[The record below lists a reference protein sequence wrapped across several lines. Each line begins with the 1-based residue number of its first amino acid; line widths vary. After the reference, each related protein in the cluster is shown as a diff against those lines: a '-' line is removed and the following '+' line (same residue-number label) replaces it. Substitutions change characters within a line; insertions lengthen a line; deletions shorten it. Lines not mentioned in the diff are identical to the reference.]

1 MIFRIEADGQVT
13 LTVQRGSVRFTHP
26 SGDFALL
33 NSVLADA
40 SALLSN
46 NAWSFLHIEGDE
58 FLALAHAG
66 IPVLDVAKDAD
77 VLSLFSAISDV
88 AGSVTPRILE
98 QPAITDTQVAEQ
110 NTQPEKV
117 NGEWVLGWTVRD
129 KTAEE
134 LAQEETNRRQAMT
147 VERWSFATAAMAA
160 GILTAEEAQAWGPG
174 TSLPA
179 AVDQAITAAVS
190 DPVQL
195 AGAKV
200 RALSAPRI
208 NRLNPLVEIL
218 RGAFQLTE
226 EQADDLFAVAKQIE
240 AGE

>member
-1 MIFRIEADGQVT
+1 MKPYHIQTETQY
-13 LTVQRGSVRFTHP
+13 S
-26 SGDFALL
+26 
-33 NSVLADA
+33 
-40 SALLSN
+40 
-46 NAWSFLHIEGDE
+46 SFK
-58 FLALAHAG
+58 A
-66 IPVLDVAKDAD
+66 
-77 VLSLFSAISDV
+77 AIS
-88 AGSVTPRILE
+88 ATGILGLNADNCADYSFVI
-98 QPAITDTQVAEQ
+98 PTDEP
-110 NTQPEKV
+110 QPEITAAQKATRADKPTE
-117 NGEWVLGWTVRD
+117 NPDGSWSYKWTVTV

-179 AVDQAITAAVS
+179 AVDAAITAAVS

-200 RALSAPRI
+200 RALAAPRI

-240 AGE
+240 AG

>member
-1 MIFRIEADGQVT
+1 MTYGPCHTQTETQYSSFKLAIAATGILGLNADNCGDYGFVIPTEEPRPETTTAQKAT
-13 LTVQRGSVRFTHP
+13 KADKPTENSDGS
-26 SGDFALL
+26 
-33 NSVLADA
+33 
-40 SALLSN
+40 
-46 NAWSFLHIEGDE
+46 WSY
-58 FLALAHAG
+58 
-66 IPVLDVAKDAD
+66 K
-77 VLSLFSAISDV
+77 
-88 AGSVTPRILE
+88 
-98 QPAITDTQVAEQ
+98 
-110 NTQPEKV
+110 
-117 NGEWVLGWTVRD
+117 WTVTD

-134 LAQEETNRRQAMT
+134 LAAEETSRRQGMT

-179 AVDQAITAAVS
+179 AVEAAITAAVS

-200 RALSAPRI
+200 RALAAPRI

-218 RGAFQLTE
+218 RGAFELTA
-226 EQADDLFAVAKQIE
+226 EQADDLFTVAKALE